1 MNLHIITGEEEEEGM
16 GEGEKEERENE
27 KKEVYEEHETAENLR
42 KADQT
47 QTCKFGRAKYEDVYK
62 WTRTKSFIYHAHVLE
77 RAPKWFLD
85 HQYEYILLG
94 EILDG
99 QSEG

>member
-1 MNLHIITGEEEEEGM
+1 MNLHIITGEEEEEGVR
-16 GEGEKEERENE
+16 EGEMQERENE

-62 WTRTKSFIYHAHVLE
+62 
-77 RAPKWFLD
+77 
-85 HQYEYILLG
+85 
-94 EILDG
+94 
-99 QSEG
+99 